1 MICRFDIFW
10 KVKQR
15 ICVYG
20 RCCHS
25 LFWQPSNQHLSRH
38 WRGVGTEIWIEGF
51 DQRKNN
57 QHWERFLL
65 RRCPTWC
72 PTWWPTWCPTCRWTR
87 WPIWRWTR
95 WLTWRWTR
103 WLTWLPTMVGSHGL
117 IGRRAAS
124 EKLGPGGPLDF
135 MYYLYLMS
143 WGGDNG
149 KVLTQIWISKLNK
162 TWYLWRADLLH
173 KTWFL
178 SSLLRRDRRNLWRA
192 KSKPLFFL

>member
-1 MICRFDIFW
+1 MLPQPFLATIQSTF
-10 KVKQR
+10 VKTLTR
-15 ICVYG
+15 SG
-20 RCCHS
+20 NRDMD
-25 LFWQPSNQHLSRH
+25 
-38 WRGVGTEIWIEGF
+38 RGLWSKEKQSTLREVFAEEVTDNVG
-51 DQRKNN
+51 
-57 QHWERFLL
+57 
-65 RRCPTWC
+65 PTWWT
-72 PTWWPTWCPTCRWTR
+72 TWWPTWCPTCRWTR

-135 MYYLYLMS
+135 VYYLYLMS